1 MRQLVTGKHK
11 KVPFESTN
19 GTFIILLI
27 YLFTT
32 CKADQYQ

>member
-1 MRQLVTGKHK
+1 MFTGIQK